1 MLPPNGVGLP
11 TSVKV
16 TGTVLQVRLPVQV
29 VPICGKLDIK
39 TNHPAK
45 GSIREWWHIALMPAL
60 GRWRQKAQEFMTIT
74 CDLVT
79 LLLLQ

>member
-1 MLPPNGVGLP
+1 MLPQNGVALP

-16 TGTVLQVRLPVQV
+16 IETVLQVRFPAQV

-39 TNHPAK
+39 TNHPVK
-45 GSIREWWHIALMPAL
+45 GSIREWGHVALMPAL
-60 GRWRQKAQEFMTIT
+60 ERWSQKAQEPKTII

-79 LLLLQ
+79 LLLL